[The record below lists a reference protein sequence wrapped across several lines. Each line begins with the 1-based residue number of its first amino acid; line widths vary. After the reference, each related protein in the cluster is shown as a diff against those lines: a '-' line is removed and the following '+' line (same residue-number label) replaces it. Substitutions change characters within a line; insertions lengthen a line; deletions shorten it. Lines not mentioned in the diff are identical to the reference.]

1 MSAKYKKTVFVWSLY
16 DFANSS
22 FTTLIVT
29 FIYAAYFTKAIA
41 ENEIIGTALWSR
53 AVSLTALFVAFASPI
68 MGAIADKSNLR
79 KTFLVFMTY
88 ICVFGSIMLYF
99 AMPGEVMKALTW
111 FVIANIGF
119 ELGGVFYNSYLPEIA
134 PENKIGRVSGYGWS
148 FGYVGG
154 LLCLVMAMI
163 GFVNPETP
171 WFGFTKEAGENIR
184 ATNILVAVWFSI
196 FSLPMIL
203 TLKTKTKEKF
213 TKFEFNI
220 LSVINELVHTFK
232 KIKKYK
238 QVLKFLIARMIYN
251 DGLVTI
257 FAFGGIYAAGTF
269 GFSFEEIMIFG
280 IVLNVTAGI
289 GAFIFGFMDDKLG
302 GKITIQITLIAL
314 IFAGLLAIFAQSK
327 LYFWIAGILVGI
339 FSGPNQAAS
348 RSLMGRFTPS
358 SKENEFY
365 GFFAFS
371 GKMTAFIGPLFL
383 GILTELFDSQ
393 RAGVSI
399 VVVLFILGFFLLRSV
414 NEKDGITTAK
424 TISIK

>member
-41 ENEIIGTALWSR
+41 ENEIIGTALWAR

-119 ELGGVFYNSYLPEIA
+119 ELGGVFYNAYLPEIA

-203 TLKTKTKEKF
+203 TLKTKTKENF
-213 TKFEFNI
+213 TKSKSNI

-289 GAFIFGFMDDKLG
+289 GAFIFGFLDDKLG

-371 GKMTAFIGPLFL
+371 GKMTAFIGPLCL
-383 GILTELFDSQ
+383 GILTEIFDSQ

-399 VVVLFILGFFLLRSV
+399 VVVLFILGLFLLRSV

>member
-41 ENEIIGTALWSR
+41 ENEIIGTALWAR

-119 ELGGVFYNSYLPEIA
+119 ELGGVFYNAYLPEIA

-213 TKFEFNI
+213 TKSEFNI

>member
-1 MSAKYKKTVFVWSLY
+1 MSSKYRQNVFIWSLY
-16 DFANSS
+16 DFANSA
-22 FTTLIVT
+22 FTTLVVT
-29 FIYAAYFTKAIA
+29 FIYATYFTKAIA

-53 AVSLTALFVAFASPI
+53 AVSLTAIIVAIASPI
-68 MGAIADKSNLR
+68 MGVIADKANLR
-79 KTFLVFMTY
+79 KSFLAFMTY
-88 ICVFGSIMLYF
+88 ISIFGSIMLYF
-99 AMPGEVMKALTW
+99 AMPGEIMKALIW

-119 ELGGVFYNSYLPEIA
+119 ELGGVFYNAYLPEIA

-154 LLCLVMAMI
+154 LLCLVIAMV
-163 GFVNPETP
+163 GFVNPDIP
-171 WFGFTKEAGENIR
+171 WFGFSKIAGENIR
-184 ATNILVAVWFSI
+184 ATNILVAVWFGI
-196 FSLPMIL
+196 FSLPML
-203 TLKTKTKEKF
+203 LKLKSHPPTKNKKS
-213 TKFEFNI
+213 EFNV
-220 LSVINELVHTFK
+220 LSGINELIHTFRE
-232 KIKKYK
+232 IIKYK
-238 QVLKFLIARMIYN
+238 QVINFLLARMIYN

-289 GAFIFGFMDDKLG
+289 GAFTFGFLDDKLG
-302 GKITIQITLIAL
+302 GKLTIQITLICL
-314 IFAGLLAIFAQSK
+314 IAAGLMAIFAKSK
-327 LYFWIAGILVGI
+327 FIFWISGIMVGI

-348 RSLMGRFTPS
+348 RSLMGRFTPR

-383 GILTELFDSQ
+383 GILSQVFDSQ

-399 VVVLFILGFFLLRSV
+399 VVILFILGLFLLKNI
-414 NEKDGITTAK
+414 NEKDGIATAK
-424 TISIK
+424 TISIR

>member
-1 MSAKYKKTVFVWSLY
+1 MSSKYRQNVFVWSLY
-16 DFANSS
+16 DFANSA
-22 FTTLIVT
+22 FTTLVVT

-53 AVSLTALFVAFASPI
+53 AVSLTAIIVAIASPI
-68 MGAIADKSNLR
+68 MGVIADKANLR
-79 KTFLVFMTY
+79 KTILVFMTY
-88 ICVFGSIMLYF
+88 TSIFGSIMLYF

-119 ELGGVFYNSYLPEIA
+119 ELGGVFYNAYLPEIA

-154 LLCLVMAMI
+154 LLCLVIALI
-163 GFVNPETP
+163 GFVNPEIP
-171 WFGFTKEAGENIR
+171 WFGFSKVAGENIR
-184 ATNILVAVWFSI
+184 ATNILVAVWFGI

-203 TLKTKTKEKF
+203 ILKTKPKENNTKSK
-213 TKFEFNI
+213 FNI
-220 LSVINELVHTFK
+220 FSGMNELVHTFRE
-232 KIKKYK
+232 IKKYK
-238 QVLKFLIARMIYN
+238 QVVKFLLARMIYN

-289 GAFIFGFMDDKLG
+289 GAFIFGFLDDKLG
-302 GKITIQITLIAL
+302 GILTIQITLICL
-314 IFAGLLAIFAQSK
+314 IAAGLMAIFAQSK
-327 LYFWIAGILVGI
+327 LFFWIAGIIVGI

-348 RSLMGRFTPS
+348 RSLMGRFTPRS
-358 SKENEFY
+358 RENEFY

-371 GKMTAFIGPLFL
+371 GKMTAFIGPLCL

-399 VVVLFILGFFLLRSV
+399 VVVLFVVGLFLLKSV
-414 NEKDGITTAK
+414 DEKDGIATTK
-424 TISIK
+424 LFQ

>member
-41 ENEIIGTALWSR
+41 ENEIIGTALWAR
-53 AVSLTALFVAFASPI
+53 AVSLTALFVAFVSPI

-119 ELGGVFYNSYLPEIA
+119 ELGGVFYNAYLPEIA

-213 TKFEFNI
+213 TKSEFNI

-399 VVVLFILGFFLLRSV
+399 VVVLFILGLFLLRSV